1 MLIVVLY
8 KIYIN
13 MKILVTGGTG
23 LVGQAIK
30 NVSTNYSNYD
40 IEYLSSKDCDLKNF
54 DKLTDIVKISQ
65 PDCVVHLAAN
75 VGGLYKNMNFKV
87 DMYEDNMLMNHNIVK
102 ACHHHRVSKFIGM
115 LSTCIFP
122 DNTTYPINEKMLHD
136 GAPHDSNDAY
146 AYAKRMLDVQCRA
159 YNSQYNTNY
168 NCIVPTNIY
177 GDNDNYH
184 LEDAHVL
191 PALIHKCYLAKK
203 ANEPFEVRGTG
214 KPLRQFIHA
223 NDLAHI
229 ILQLIP
235 VINRE
240 NVIASPSTEHS
251 IEQAAIYVARAF
263 KYEHALKF
271 NDKFSDGQFKKTAD
285 NSKLLNLLPGWSEN
299 NSFTDLEHGIK
310 STVDYFIGRYPD
322 IRM

>member
-1 MLIVVLY
+1 
-8 KIYIN
+8 
-13 MKILVTGGTG
+13 MKILVTGGSG
-23 LVGQAIK
+23 LVGQSIK
-30 NVSTNYSNYD
+30 NISTTYTDYD

-54 DKLTDIVKISQ
+54 DKLTDIVKLSQ

-75 VGGLYKNMNFKV
+75 VGGLYKNINFKV
-87 DMYEDNMLMNHNIVK
+87 NMYEDNMLMNHNIVK
-102 ACHHHRVSKFIGM
+102 ACHHHCVSKFIGM

-122 DNTTYPINEKMLHD
+122 NKTTYPINENMLHD

-177 GDNDNYH
+177 GDNDNYN

-203 ANEPFEVRGTG
+203 SNEPFEVRGTG

-240 NVIASPSTEHS
+240 NVIVNPSAEHS
-251 IEQAAIYVARAF
+251 IEQAATYVARAF
-263 KYEHALKF
+263 NYEHALTF
-271 NDKFSDGQFKKTAD
+271 NDKFSDGQYKKTAD
-285 NSKLLNLLPGWSEN
+285 NSKLLNLLPDWSKN
-299 NSFTDLEHGIK
+299 NSFINLESGIA
-310 STVDYFIGRYPD
+310 STVEHFLSRYPN
-322 IRM
+322 IRK